1 MSYKNII
8 KESEVDL
15 KLVGNP
21 QITFFKSVYRR
32 HTPFFKGIYSFSKDE
47 NVLGA
52 GVLTK
57 KISYGTFDLICDI
70 FIEHKIRDLE
80 TGDRIYANI
89 GNSIINEIK
98 FNVGQTAVF
107 NTYGLYMEARSELDY
122 PYIPSMLSGS
132 SVPPILNEI
141 NGSLSCTTGNIYN
154 ISSFAG
160 GVSGS
165 STNASETDTFYTYP
179 NFYFCR
185 DYGNS
190 FPICALNNTNTNL
203 EIKYRERPEFTS
215 STTAKL
221 DATVH
226 IEYVNLSSDER
237 LRFINNT
244 EEYLYYDISQPRTI
258 ENPITSNFNNL
269 PLRQI
274 FFVGNHCPTASE
286 TVTLS
291 TPTSISDIINEI
303 KISADSPNNMIT
315 DSEKLSI
322 FTKRNLYK
330 LYKGYGR
337 DLVTTSDGKS
347 HGYLDSVGVYSFCL
361 DTSNTPSGHCSNNIN
376 LIIDVGIT
384 PPTTK
389 KLYMYLEQINF
400 YRIMGGQLSKVYS
413 NG

>member
-1 MSYKNII
+1 MSYENII
-8 KESEVDL
+8 KISELDL

-70 FIEHKIRDLE
+70 FIEHKIRDLVPSE
-80 TGDRIYANI
+80 KIYANI

-98 FNVGQTAVF
+98 LNVGQTTVF
-107 NTYGLYMEARSELDY
+107 NTFGLYMEARSELDY

-141 NGSLSCTTGNIYN
+141 NGSLSCNTGNIYN
-154 ISSFAG
+154 ISTFAG

-165 STNASETDTFYTYP
+165 STNASKTDTFYTYP

-203 EIKYRERPEFTS
+203 EITYRDKSAFTNS
-215 STTAKL
+215 SHAKL
-221 DATVH
+221 DSTVH

-244 EEYLYYDISQPRTI
+244 EEYLYYNISQIPVSQQVSTD
-258 ENPITSNFNNL
+258 FNNL

-274 FFVGNHCPTASE
+274 FFVGNDCLSASE

-303 KISADSPNNMIT
+303 KISVDSPNNMIT

-376 LIIDVGIT
+376 LIINVGKK
-384 PPTTK
+384 PTK

-400 YRIMGGQLSKVYS
+400 YRIMGGQLSTVYV